1 MIRAGPMFKPSRHI
15 LLLILAVLCLAPSD
29 VSYHRVKYVY
39 DGDTVQL
46 ENGQRLRYLGINTPE
61 IRHEHRKAE
70 HLANAARNLNGE
82 LLKNARIGLEHDRGK
97 KDRYGR
103 LLAYVF
109 LENGEMVNDILVR
122 KGLAHVMFNGDGMLY
137 RDLLL
142 ASQRGAINKRL
153 GIWTKLLKTDKEQYL
168 GNSNSLRFHRTT
180 CRFSKKICRN
190 NTVKFK
196 SRRDAYWEGYS
207 PCKQCNP

>member
-1 MIRAGPMFKPSRHI
+1 MFKPSRHM

-29 VSYHRVKYVY
+29 VAYHRVKYVY

-61 IRHEHRKAE
+61 VSHDRGKAE
-70 HLANAARNLNGE
+70 FLAVAAYNFNRE
-82 LLKNARIGLEHDRGK
+82 LLKNARISLEYDRK
-97 KDRYGR
+97 KIDRYGR
-103 LLAYVF
+103 QLAYVF
-109 LENGEMVNDILVR
+109 LENGKMVNDLLVQ
-122 KGLAHVMFNGDGMLY
+122 KGLAHVMFNVDDMLY

-153 GIWTKLLKTDKEQYL
+153 GIWTKLLETDKEQYL
-168 GNSNSLRFHRTT
+168 GNSNSFRFHRTT
-180 CRFSKKICRN
+180 CRFSKKIRKT